1 LRGQIDEKA
10 PWEVIKKKFPTI
22 GVEDF
27 KKFLENEDRAKMKDL
42 RKWGREMRDKNLGNH
57 HLGSRGYE
65 GVKKRWNK
73 EDQELAAAGKTNPY
87 DKYHDPKAQQYIR
100 SRYYFDAKG
109 NLVTSKKVQDLEKT
123 LLVRIYRKSLTLI
136 SIIFSRY
143 STSTSKWFT
152 CLSQKEQAAA
162 SHTSSSSSTPALP
175 WDKPF
180 ERAMNLVQDR
190 PVTKRPHRGRVVGA
204 GVGHK
209 HSHYYPET
217 EKDREDRKKKEKD
230 DMSKRLDVVADKVE
244 NIPDIVK
251 QQVAEQFKQMVQIQH
266 QALINWDLNGRKGPM
281 PLFSMEDSNSVNRA
295 GPNAPATEAP
305 AADARAME
313 APSQP
318 EQSPALSQPRSSPSV
333 CGAPAKGP
341 TPLAEL
347 NALTVTSLPPRFA
360 QHTCLLHPCPL
371 SYMSSLLFAGQRGKM
386 HLPHEGGQ

>member
-1 LRGQIDEKA
+1 
-10 PWEVIKKKFPTI
+10 
-22 GVEDF
+22 
-27 KKFLENEDRAKMKDL
+27 
-42 RKWGREMRDKNLGNH
+42 
-57 HLGSRGYE
+57 
-65 GVKKRWNK
+65 
-73 EDQELAAAGKTNPY
+73 
-87 DKYHDPKAQQYIR
+87 
-100 SRYYFDAKG
+100 
-109 NLVTSKKVQDLEKT
+109 
-123 LLVRIYRKSLTLI
+123 
-136 SIIFSRY
+136 
-143 STSTSKWFT
+143 
-152 CLSQKEQAAA
+152 
-162 SHTSSSSSTPALP
+162 
-175 WDKPF
+175 
-180 ERAMNLVQDR
+180 
-190 PVTKRPHRGRVVGA
+190 
-204 GVGHK
+204 
-209 HSHYYPET
+209 
-217 EKDREDRKKKEKD
+217 
-230 DMSKRLDVVADKVE
+230 MSKRLDVVTDKVE